1 MFRTA
6 VAQALQLRGK
16 GVDQMTTLE
25 TRNCRL
31 VQARDPKQPGSYAGS
46 SCVRRAEQP
55 WNRSLGCYT
64 ISILGDFQDQ
74 LDRAA
79 ANLTQC

>member
-6 VAQALQLRGK
+6 IAQALQLGGK
-16 GVDQMTTLE
+16 GVDQMTALE

-31 VQARDPKQPGSYAGS
+31 VQARDPKQPGSYARS
-46 SCVRRAEQP
+46 SCVRRAEQV
-55 WNRSLGCYT
+55 WNRSLRGYA
-64 ISILGDFQDQ
+64 IYILGDFQDQ

-79 ANLTQC
+79 ANHT